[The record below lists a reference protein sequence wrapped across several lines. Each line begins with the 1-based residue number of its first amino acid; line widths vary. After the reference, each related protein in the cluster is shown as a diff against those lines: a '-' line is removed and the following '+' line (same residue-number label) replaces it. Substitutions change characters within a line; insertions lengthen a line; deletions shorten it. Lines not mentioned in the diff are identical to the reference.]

1 MSSAGPAETGPGPT
15 GPQARWARIQ
25 ELFHAAADLPAGE
38 QQPFLEQQ
46 CGADRALLAA
56 LERARQEQ
64 PVLGSF
70 RDDPYEPA
78 VSFSA
83 GEYAGLMLAVRL
95 RAAVYRDHPGYRQKW
110 SPAGAV
116 FPPRPGDRE
125 GEQGDGEQARE
136 HDRGT

>member
-1 MSSAGPAETGPGPT
+1 MSDDVAAFLAARRDEDEKRARSRAARPARYT
-15 GPQARWARIQ
+15 ARILR
-25 ELFHAAADLPAGE
+25 EIA
-38 QQPFLEQQ
+38 
-46 CGADRALLAA
+46 ADRALLAA
-56 LERARQEQ
+56 LERARQAQ
-64 PVLGSF
+64 PVLGSY

-83 GEYAGLMLAVRL
+83 GEYAGLMLAARL
-95 RAAVYRDHPGYRQKW
+95 RAAVYRDHPGYRQEW

-116 FPPRPGDRE
+116 FPPGPGDRE